1 MNDFIRSMEVAQ
13 ILEEMEKL
21 WIITRDF
28 YPLITAIKV
37 GINKYSILFSS
48 DPQLLWNLGI
58 F

>member
-37 GINKYSILFSS
+37 GINNYSI
-48 DPQLLWNLGI
+48 
-58 F
+58 